1 MKHPGWR
8 RAAPLTLWGLLCAN
22 AVFAESVKVTVQGKS
37 GTPAADTII
46 VFDPL
51 DATPPA
57 SHGAAIVDQVNK
69 TFVPHVTVIRTG
81 TAVAFPNS
89 DRIRHQVYSF
99 SPSHPFTLKLYAG
112 SPRTDVIFDKPGM
125 VVLGCNIHDSM
136 VGFIAVV
143 DSPYFAKVPASGIVD
158 MDLPPGHYRLRV
170 WNSNMIMAV
179 PNQDITV
186 AAAALVIPL
195 EVEVNPALATDVAW
209 PE

>member
-1 MKHPGWR
+1 MKNQEWR
-8 RAAPLTLWGLLCAN
+8 HAVLPVLLSLVYVN
-22 AVFAESVKVTVQGKS
+22 TVFAEPVKVTARSKS
-37 GTPAADTII
+37 GAPSADTII

-51 DATPPA
+51 DTTPPA
-57 SHGAAIVDQVNK
+57 SHDAAIVDQVNK
-69 TFVPHVTVIRTG
+69 TFVPHVSIVRTG

-112 SPRTDVIFDKPGM
+112 SPRTDIIFDKPGM

-143 DSPYFAKVPASGIVD
+143 NSPYFAKIPASGIVD

-170 WNSNMIMAV
+170 WNSNMTVAV
-179 PNQDITV
+179 PSQDITV
-186 AAAALVIPL
+186 AAAPIAIALQVDL
-195 EVEVNPALATDVAW
+195 DPAHVTDVGW

>member
-1 MKHPGWR
+1 
-8 RAAPLTLWGLLCAN
+8 LGLVCAN
-22 AVFAESVKVTVQGKS
+22 AVFAGSVKVTVKGKS
-37 GTPAADTII
+37 GTPSADTII

-57 SHGAAIVDQVNK
+57 SHDTAIVDQVNK
-69 TFVPHVTVIRTG
+69 TFVPHVSVIRTG

-112 SPRTDVIFDKPGM
+112 SPRTDIVFDKPGM

-143 DSPYFAKVPASGIVD
+143 NSPYFAKTPASGTAD

-179 PNQDITV
+179 PTQDITV
-186 AAAALVIPL
+186 AAAPL
-195 EVEVNPALATDVAW
+195 SLAVQVDLDPARATDVAW

>member
-1 MKHPGWR
+1 MKRREWR
-8 RAAPLTLWGLLCAN
+8 RAAQLTLLGLVCATT
-22 AVFAESVKVTVQGKS
+22 ASAESVKVTVKGKS
-37 GTPAADTII
+37 GTPSADTIV

-51 DATPPA
+51 DATPPP
-57 SHGAAIVDQVNK
+57 SRDAAIVDQVNK
-69 TFVPHVTVIRTG
+69 TFVPQVSVIRTG

-112 SPRTDVIFDKPGM
+112 SPRADIIFDKPGM

-143 DSPYFAKVPASGIVD
+143 NSPYFAKIPASGTAD
-158 MDLPPGHYRLRV
+158 MDLPPGRYRLRV
-170 WNSNMIMAV
+170 WNSNMIIAV
-179 PNQDITV
+179 PSQDITV
-186 AAAALVIPL
+186 AAAPLAIPL
-195 EVEVNPALATDVAW
+195 QVDLDPAHATDVAW